1 MIRVRG
7 LLAIVALLASV
18 FIMQMQNADAAISI
32 NGAGST
38 FAEPLYTKWMTDFGQ
53 KEKAANFNYQG
64 VGSGAGM
71 KQLIEGTIDFAGSD
85 DPMKEAD
92 ALKAK
97 SGVLHIPIAIG
108 AVVVSYNLKIDK
120 QLKLSGAALA
130 KIFNGTI
137 NKWNDPEIVK
147 LNPGLTLPNTAIS
160 VATRSDGSGTTAV
173 FTEYL
178 AKSSPEWTGK
188 NGKSVK
194 WFPQS
199 LGAKGNAGVMGLI
212 KQNPGTIGYVELTYA
227 LENKL
232 PFAQLQNRAGEFVD
246 ASSKTASAAG
256 AGMKDEA
263 VRKQFKVS
271 LTDSAQKGAY
281 PISAFTWMLVFDK
294 MPKDKGTEIVKF
306 AKWILGDQPQAS
318 AEKLNYAAVPND
330 VRAEALKSLEKVKL
344 D

>member
-1 MIRVRG
+1 MKCMGR
-7 LLAIVALLASV
+7 ALLASSFV
-18 FIMQMQNADAAISI
+18 FGIVCATAGSALAAVNI

-38 FAEPLYTKWMTDFGQ
+38 FAEPLYTRWMSDFG
-53 KEKAANFNYQG
+53 KTDKAANFNYQG

-71 KQLIEGTIDFAGSD
+71 KQLLEGTVDFAGSD
-85 DPMKEAD
+85 DPMKAED
-92 ALKAK
+92 AAKAAA
-97 SGVLHIPIAIG
+97 GVIHVPVAIG
-108 AVVVSYNLKIDK
+108 AVVVSYNLKLEK
-120 QLKLSGAALA
+120 PLKLSGVATA

-137 NKWNDPEIVK
+137 TKWNDPEIVK
-147 LNPGLTLPNTAIS
+147 LNPGLTLPNSPIS

-199 LGAKGNAGVMGLI
+199 LGAKGNAGVAGLI
-212 KQNPGTIGYVELTYA
+212 KQNSGTVGYVELVYA

-232 PFAQLQNRAGEFVD
+232 PFAHLQNKAGEFVE
-246 ASSKTASAAG
+246 ASSKSASAAG
-256 AGMKDEA
+256 NGIKKEA
-263 VRKQFKVS
+263 LEKQFKVS

-281 PISAFTWMLVFDK
+281 PISAFTWMLVYDK

-306 AKWILGDQPQAS
+306 AKWILSDAAQNTA
-318 AEKLNYAAVPND
+318 ATINYAAVPKD
-330 VRAEALKSLEKVKL
+330 VRTEVLKSLEKVKL

>member
-1 MIRVRG
+1 MNLVRG
-7 LLAIVALLASV
+7 FLVIATVLTLLPQFA
-18 FIMQMQNADAAISI
+18 NAVVSI

-53 KEKAANFNYQG
+53 KEKSANFNYQG

-92 ALKAK
+92 AAKAK
-97 SGVLHIPIAIG
+97 ASVLHIPIAIG

-120 QLKLSGAALA
+120 QLKLSGPVLA

-137 NKWNDPEIVK
+137 NKWNDAEIAK
-147 LNPGLTLPNTAIS
+147 LNPGLALPSTAIS

-178 AKSSPEWTGK
+178 AKVSPEWTGK

-212 KQNPGTIGYVELTYA
+212 KQNPGTVGYVELTYA

-232 PFAQLQNRAGEFVD
+232 PFAQLQNKAGEYID

-256 AGMKDEA
+256 AGLKKEA
-263 VRKQFKVS
+263 VEKQFKVS

-281 PISAFTWMLVFDK
+281 PISAFTWMLVLDK
-294 MPKDKGTEIVKF
+294 MPKEKGAEIVKF

-318 AEKLNYAAVPND
+318 AEKLNYAAVPKD
-330 VRAEALKSLEKVKL
+330 VRTEALNSLEKVKL